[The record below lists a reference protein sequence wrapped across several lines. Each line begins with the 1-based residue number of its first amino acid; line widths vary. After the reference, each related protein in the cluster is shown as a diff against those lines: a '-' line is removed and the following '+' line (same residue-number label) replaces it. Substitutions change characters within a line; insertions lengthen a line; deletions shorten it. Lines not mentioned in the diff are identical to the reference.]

1 MAWGAGATFW
11 EAGCRHLGLARSPL
25 WIWAQPRVRHSPQAP
40 RALLAADH
48 GGGRLEG
55 EGETGDPACGGF
67 SCQPGESR
75 AGEGCGQGSLPAG
88 AGSQMPPA
96 PGGEGSRSS
105 AWPPPRLVLVWS
117 KDTFLWNPD
126 QMAWTG
132 GLSADA
138 PPHPARAG
146 LTQAPAKGAGPRAGG
161 SSLPAPLSS
170 QGLLGHPERG
180 RRASSTAPCVRPRF
194 PICKMGTRDSAVA
207 RVSTGFSY
215 PQGPGVPCASSSPL
229 LQGLNPWGWAQLSA
243 SSPGLLTPQRDA
255 ATASG
260 TCRAAQSHPSAPR
273 PGHLS
278 LQEDKISGLT
288 GGHET
293 TANNECPAPGP
304 WR

>member
-11 EAGCRHLGLARSPL
+11 EAGCRHLGLACSPL

-48 GGGRLEG
+48 GGGRLEV

-132 GLSADA
+132 GLSSDT
-138 PPHPARAG
+138 PPYPARAG
-146 LTQAPAKGAGPRAGG
+146 LTQAPAKGAGPRGG
-161 SSLPAPLSS
+161 LGAPLCLLHFRLRGFWGTQREVDARAPLLPASDLVSPSVKWAPGT
-170 QGLLGHPERG
+170 QQWPECP
-180 RRASSTAPCVRPRF
+180 RASAILRALVCPVPPAPH
-194 PICKMGTRDSAVA
+194 S
-207 RVSTGFSY
+207 
-215 PQGPGVPCASSSPL
+215 
-229 LQGLNPWGWAQLSA
+229 
-243 SSPGLLTPQRDA
+243 
-255 ATASG
+255 
-260 TCRAAQSHPSAPR
+260 CRA
-273 PGHLS
+273 
-278 LQEDKISGLT
+278 
-288 GGHET
+288 
-293 TANNECPAPGP
+293 
-304 WR
+304 

>member
-1 MAWGAGATFW
+1 MRAVVRGACQLELGPRCPQPLEVRVHAAVLGRPHALCLSGARTRSCGIRIRW
-11 EAGCRHLGLARSPL
+11 PGREA
-25 WIWAQPRVRHSPQAP
+25 
-40 RALLAADH
+40 
-48 GGGRLEG
+48 
-55 EGETGDPACGGF
+55 
-67 SCQPGESR
+67 
-75 AGEGCGQGSLPAG
+75 SLQTP
-88 AGSQMPPA
+88 
-96 PGGEGSRSS
+96 
-105 AWPPPRLVLVWS
+105 
-117 KDTFLWNPD
+117 
-126 QMAWTG
+126 
-132 GLSADA
+132 